1 MSAAEN
7 DEFGIRPGEIAVALP
22 ERFDDVAALEEFM
35 TAPSPAL
42 AADLARL
49 DGDLMVCVL
58 DADRQVPEWD
68 VARKTTRMNIVAEAV
83 LRANGFDDDAAK
95 VMFHRTAGAY
105 FV

>member
-1 MSAAEN
+1 
-7 DEFGIRPGEIAVALP
+7 
-22 ERFDDVAALEEFM
+22 
-35 TAPSPAL
+35 
-42 AADLARL
+42 
-49 DGDLMVCVL
+49 MVCVL